1 MVSSGLICDSH
12 GMSCLLTCCRP
23 RTICFLIFFHLSPRF
38 KFGKHFRFFSCF
50 PPYVW
55 SRYRAR
61 FNNRTLLSNG
71 TLKFHK
77 IMMLARQ
84 IFPLYFAAELLFYL
98 RHRACSIISSCLSSN
113 SSISSSFSN
122 ISDSVFSK
130 SKSMLLSGIHR
141 PKCWTYK
148 NAGPDPTLSVDPWLS
163 LRFKW
168 FDFRF
173 DCLFAVFL
181 SFCTI
186 FTPLSPFFSKNGH
199 FGVKFKFD

>member
-1 MVSSGLICDSH
+1 
-12 GMSCLLTCCRP
+12 MSCLFTCCRP

-71 TLKFHK
+71 TLKFHEIK
-77 IMMLARQ
+77 MVAQQ
-84 IFPLYFAAELLFYL
+84 ITAVRHSEIVFYL

-130 SKSMLLSGIHR
+130 SKSILSSGIHR

-148 NAGPDPTLSVDPWLS
+148 NAGPDHTLSVDP
-163 LRFKW
+163 
-168 FDFRF
+168 
-173 DCLFAVFL
+173 
-181 SFCTI
+181 
-186 FTPLSPFFSKNGH
+186 
-199 FGVKFKFD
+199 